1 MKHSVTYI
9 KKHQSNDPF
18 LHSRSFPF
26 TILAH
31 AHFIF
36 KMAAVQGGIVDAV
49 ETKDIKTEPSDDGG
63 GNNNTSN
70 NANDSKILSPPP
82 GSSASSGSNNNT
94 PAGTPVDQQTLLA
107 VLQYLRKN
115 KLTESVEILRRE
127 AGLPEDSLD
136 LKGSDSAA
144 AGAGGATGN
153 ADLEGA
159 DASSLL
165 SRVTVSSSAGVQA
178 PVKGRSVPQSCA
190 EKPNN
195 QKYKL

>member
-1 MKHSVTYI
+1 MTYI
-9 KKHQSNDPF
+9 KKHQSGDPF
-18 LHSRSFPF
+18 LHSRSFTF
-26 TILAH
+26 TNLAH

-70 NANDSKILSPPP
+70 NANDSRILSPPP
-82 GSSASSGSNNNT
+82 ASSASSGSNNT

-178 PVKGRSVPQSCA
+178 PAKGRRVPPSRM

-195 QKYKL
+195 PKYKPQTPIC